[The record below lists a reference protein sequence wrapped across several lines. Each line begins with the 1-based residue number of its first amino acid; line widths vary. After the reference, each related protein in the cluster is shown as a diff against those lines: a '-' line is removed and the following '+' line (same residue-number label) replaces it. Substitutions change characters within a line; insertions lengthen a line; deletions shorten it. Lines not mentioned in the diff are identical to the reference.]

1 MLKGRRSRLM
11 IVAIVV
17 VVVLAGYYGIRAV
30 ASSNNSA
37 LKASGTIEA
46 TTVNVSPELAGKV
59 QSVFVDE
66 GQSVKQGQVLFR
78 LDDTLLAAQRAAA
91 QAGLQ
96 AAQSAAQTAQAAYAS
111 AQAQYDI
118 ALTAARVAQRPTRI
132 SDWAG
137 KTPDY
142 FNQPKWYFT
151 QDEQLAAAQVEVQAA
166 QVNLTAAQNN
176 LASVVSAVQNA
187 DFVAAETRLSN
198 ARVAYLVALQV
209 QAEGQAVGQGTAP
222 DQLDL
227 KALGITIPC
236 KTTPLGQ
243 FCAPGYGIRIRI
255 AQNLP
260 NQAPLY
266 DASQTAY
273 DAANRELSD
282 AQVAYNKLLTSKSAQ
297 EVLKARATLAVAN
310 ERLQV
315 AQDRLSALQTGEQ
328 SPQVAAAAAGL
339 QQAKNAAQSA
349 QDAVG
354 QASAQV
360 GLLDAQM
367 AKLEVKAPLDGV
379 VLTRNIE
386 PGEYV
391 APGGAALTVG
401 QLSALTITVYVPEDR
416 YGEIHL
422 GQGARVVVDSFPGEV
437 FGGQVSYISDQ
448 AEFTPRNVQ
457 TVEGRSSTVYAIKL
471 DVTDP
476 GGKLKPGM
484 PADVTFGR

>member
-17 VVVLAGYYGIRAV
+17 VVVVAGYYGIRAM
-30 ASSNNSA
+30 AGSNNGA
-37 LKASGTIEA
+37 LKASGTIET

-59 QSVFVDE
+59 QSVAVEE
-66 GQSVKQGQVLFR
+66 GQSVTQGQVLFR
-78 LDDTLLAAQRAAA
+78 LDDTLLQAQRAAA
-91 QAGLQ
+91 AAGLQ

-111 AQAQYDI
+111 AQAQYNI
-118 ALTAARVAQRPTRI
+118 TLTAARAQARPTRI

-151 QDEQLAAAQVEVQAA
+151 QEEQRAAAQVEVQAA
-166 QVNLTAAQNN
+166 QAGVTAAEAN
-176 LASVVSAVQNA
+176 LATVVGDLQNA
-187 DFVAAETRLSN
+187 EFVAAEMRLSN
-198 ARVAYLVALQV
+198 ARLAYVVALQV

-227 KALGITIPC
+227 GALGISIPC
-236 KTTPLGQ
+236 KQTPVGQ

-255 AQNLP
+255 AKNLP

-282 AQVAYNKLLTSKSAQ
+282 AQVAYNHLLTSKSAQ
-297 EVLKARATLAVAN
+297 AVLKARATLAVAN
-310 ERLQV
+310 ERAQV
-315 AQDRLSALQTGEQ
+315 AQDRLSGLQTGDQ
-328 SPQVAAAAAGL
+328 SPQVALAAAGL
-339 QQAKNAAQSA
+339 QQAQNAAQSA
-349 QDAVG
+349 QAAVG
-354 QASAQV
+354 QASANL
-360 GLLDAQM
+360 GLLDAQV
-367 AKLEVKAPLDGV
+367 AKLEVKAPMGGV
-379 VLTRNIE
+379 ILTRNIE

-391 APGGAALTVG
+391 APGGAALTMG
-401 QLSALTITVYVPEDR
+401 QLADLTITVYVPEDR

-422 GQGARVVVDSFPGEV
+422 GQAASVSVDSFA
-437 FGGQVSYISDQ
+437 GQVFAARVSNISDQ

-471 DVTDP
+471 SVQDP
-476 GGKLKPGM
+476 TGKLKPGM
-484 PADVTFGR
+484 PADVTFGQ